1 MRTPIL
7 LLAAVLLASCN
18 TSQPDTAPTMCIK
31 KPAKV
36 IEELSDSTFF
46 DVVRC
51 IKVHDNKI
59 YFTENNNAGTS
70 CQIVRLDSAYNVDL
84 KFGHTGRGPG
94 EFIWLQSINI
104 EGDTIY
110 AQDPTAK
117 RINLF
122 NMNGKYI
129 KSLSYSI
136 DNWDDSRNFIIDK
149 NLKICYTQSIEP
161 NPINLRNPYN
171 NDEPVLKFGTQTP
184 ECKGVNP
191 DNEDYFLV
199 RKDDNSFFAVCTRRP
214 LALEYDFS
222 GNLLNQI
229 DFSDSHYF
237 ESALEEANKLISEND
252 PARRL
257 FFEDGCIANDK
268 LYLLGCCSDKE
279 GVLINIL
286 FVVDIK
292 GGKPKL
298 LHYISLG
305 TELKEALYDHFT
317 VDGDR
322 LIAFDVHSCTLHFYD
337 LRQMAKEGTE
347 E

>member
-1 MRTPIL
+1 MRAPIL
-7 LLAAVLLASCN
+7 LLAAALLASCN
-18 TSQPDTAPTMCIK
+18 TSHPDTAPTMCIK
-31 KPAKV
+31 KPVKV

-59 YFTENNNAGTS
+59 YFTENNNNGTS
-70 CQIVRLDSAYNVDL
+70 CRIVRLDSAYNVDL

-94 EFIWLQSINI
+94 EFIWLQDIDFN
-104 EGDTIY
+104 GDTIY
-110 AQDPTAK
+110 ANDLGAK
-117 RINLF
+117 KINLF

-129 KSLSYSI
+129 KSISYSI
-136 DNWDDSRNFIIDK
+136 DYYGSSRNFIIGK
-149 NLKICYTQSIEP
+149 NQRICYTKSIEP
-161 NPINLRNPYN
+161 NPINLWNPYN
-171 NDEPVLKFGTQTP
+171 NDEPALKFGTQTP

-199 RKDDNSFFAVCTRRP
+199 KKDDNSLFAVCTRRP

-257 FFEDGCIANDK
+257 FFEDGCIANNK
-268 LYLLGCCSDKE
+268 LYLLGCCSDYEKFY
-279 GVLINIL
+279 VNII

-292 GGKPKL
+292 GNKPKL

-337 LRQMAKEGTE
+337 LRQMMEEGTVE
-347 E
+347 